1 MKFFEY
7 LKERR
12 KRIKIPKRILVLSIF
27 LILLPF
33 INLVYLGFSYRIPMS
48 QLHKIPAN
56 LSLGSNLILLLPFLI
71 AIGLIRVKK
80 YGWYAFLIY
89 ACIVIIQNIYSITQI
104 FNLQNLTTFFRTFFW
119 IAIAIYFSKKDLSA
133 PYFKMYP
140 RGWRGEKRKPVEIK
154 IKITEKEYLTADL
167 SLSGLF
173 VFYPNCPYIL
183 NEEIEIELTFNN
195 SSLKILSGIV
205 RIDENGIGIAF
216 RNLNKENRAFLKE
229 FLI

>member
-1 MKFFEY
+1 
-7 LKERR
+7 
-12 KRIKIPKRILVLSIF
+12 
-27 LILLPF
+27 
-33 INLVYLGFSYRIPMS
+33 MS